1 MIDSS
6 NLLESIGVEE
16 TSRAEVG
23 EEIAVGRVELL
34 AAVADPIRWRVLTLL
49 SQKPHCVCDMQEH
62 ILIAANLLSYHL
74 RVLRELGLVQS
85 TKKGRQVEYRLDEG
99 AQQRLIAA
107 LPIAPQGDN

>member
-1 MIDSS
+1 
-6 NLLESIGVEE
+6 
-16 TSRAEVG
+16 
-23 EEIAVGRVELL
+23 
-34 AAVADPIRWRVLTLL
+34 
-49 SQKPHCVCDMQEH
+49 MQEH

-107 LPIAPQGDN
+107 LPIAPHGDN